1 MDFEI
6 TPVVPATP
14 REGLQGNQLQI
25 RNEGTNLGD
34 ANVRV
39 IDFISDPAELTVT
52 RGWGENRHII
62 TVRKIPPASC
72 PNGPLWTERVA
83 SSSKRW
89 ASVVFGGAA
98 GFCVAGGINPV
109 STRPAAMY
117 STDYGVT
124 WNESPT
130 AFPDTSGYGFVA
142 GAFAFNSTSGVYL
155 GALNAAQMAR
165 STDGQNWSIVSPPAV
180 AAAASTMEAG
190 GGVFVYV
197 RDGTT
202 TQAYTSP
209 DGLAWTARTLPAS
222 KTWATIGYGSNG
234 TWIVT
239 ASDGSTARSVDG
251 GATWTAGGAL
261 PVASDLNSLAYGNG
275 VWVGTLSALETR
287 LVYSTDDGLTWQYT
301 AALQGSTTIWQRVRF
316 VAGIFYLVNSGG
328 VNCYKSSVGSSGWS
342 AANSL
347 VNMASFSIEWACDDV
362 SPFHYVAVGNA
373 GSATTVTN
381 SGVCG

>member
-1 MDFEI
+1 MAFEI

-14 REGLQGNQLQI
+14 REGLRGNRLQI
-25 RNEGTNLGD
+25 RSEGVNLGD

-89 ASVVFGGAA
+89 TGVVFGATA
-98 GFCVAGGINPV
+98 GFCVAGGLNPV
-109 STRPAAMY
+109 STRPCAMY

-124 WNESPT
+124 WQESPT
-130 AFPDTSGYGFVA
+130 SFPDTSGYGFA
-142 GAFAFNSTSGVYL
+142 YGAFAFNPTTGVYL

-165 STDGQNWSIVSPPAV
+165 STDGQTWSIVGTPV
-180 AAAASTMEAG
+180 IASASKMEAG
-190 GGVFVYV
+190 GGVFVYQ
-197 RDGTT
+197 RSSSN
-202 TQAYTSP
+202 QIYTSP
-209 DGLAWTARTLPAS
+209 DGLAWTARTLPVS
-222 KTWATIGYGSNG
+222 KTWGGIGYGSNG
-234 TWIVT
+234 TWIV
-239 ASDGSTARSVDG
+239 AAGEGDTARSIDG

-261 PVASDLNSLAYGNG
+261 PNAGGLNSLAYGNG
-275 VWVGTLSALETR
+275 VWVGTVNALENR

-301 AALQGSTTIWQRVRF
+301 AALQGGTTIWQRVRF
-316 VAGIFYLVNSGG
+316 VAGIFYLVDAGG
-328 VNCYKSSVGSSGWS
+328 DACYKSTLGSGGWTS
-342 AANSL
+342 ANPL
-347 VNMASFSIEWACDDV
+347 INMNPSFAVEWAGDDV

-373 GSATTVTN
+373 GSATTITN